1 MHKGVIHAHSTYSD
15 GEYSLSEL
23 REVLLSSGCSFVCM
37 TEHAEYF
44 DEESAREYK
53 NECERLSNDKFLFV
67 AGLEFTCERRMHVLG
82 YGVTELVSTTDP
94 QEVISHIEKAGGVSV
109 IAHPMDS
116 AFPWIESFDVLPR
129 GIETWNSKYDG
140 RYGPRA
146 GTFELLQRLQTR
158 RQSMTAFYG
167 VDFHWKRQFRHLY
180 TSLDCDVITQD
191 RILSALSDGNYTGF
205 KDNLRLPSNGR
216 LSPELLAQ
224 LSARHY
230 RSMKVRRFTKRMKKI
245 ADRFGATIPAPIKGQ
260 LRRIF

>member
-23 REVLLSSGCSFVCM
+23 REVFLSSGCSFVCM

-44 DEESAREYK
+44 DEQSVREYK
-53 NECERLSNDKFLFV
+53 NECERLSDDKFLFV
-67 AGLEFTCERRMHVLG
+67 AGLEYTCDQRMHVLG
-82 YGVTELVSTTDP
+82 YGVTELVSSTNP

-116 AFPWIESFDVLPR
+116 AFPWIESFSVLPR

-140 RYGPRA
+140 QYGPRA

-158 RQSMTAFYG
+158 EQRMTAFYG
-167 VDFHWKRQFRHLY
+167 IDFHWKRQFRHLY
-180 TSLDCDVITQD
+180 TSLECDVINRDQ
-191 RILSALSDGNYTGF
+191 IMSALSDGNYVGL
-205 KDNLRLPSNGR
+205 KDNLTLPSSGR
-216 LSPELLAQ
+216 LSPALLAQ
-224 LSARHY
+224 LNERHD
-230 RSMKVRRFTKRMKKI
+230 RSMKVRRLTKKMKKI